1 MMAGR
6 HITDAE
12 YATALE
18 EGRRAAETEFRA
30 QAVSYLP
37 ERDAIEVITVRN
49 GGFIIPR
56 RLVGALQ
63 DASPSDLG
71 TMEMWPDG
79 SIIEIESLDIHV
91 SVHDMI
97 KAALPALVPR
107 HIMAS
112 MFAAKGGAVKSM
124 AKTQSSRENGRKG
137 GRPATKKV
145 A

>member
-1 MMAGR
+1 MAGR

-71 TMEMWPDG
+71 TMEMWPAI
-79 SIIEIESLDIHV
+79 S
-91 SVHDMI
+91 
-97 KAALPALVPR
+97 AN
-107 HIMAS
+107 
-112 MFAAKGGAVKSM
+112 
-124 AKTQSSRENGRKG
+124 SRTY
-137 GRPATKKV
+137 GRPCRFHRLRGRRWPDDGRS
-145 A
+145 